1 MPDNTLNVLNWTEDH
16 VKEYLKGEQI
26 TDFKFLKCIHDE
38 RVDGKSL
45 LALTERDVH
54 DLKLKY
60 SPLRLGDLKH
70 FWIAVRQ
77 LQKENLTNLV
87 NLGLIEP
94 SYGAGYVSH
103 TNGNHANHHQPH
115 HHMHHQI
122 SCCSDIN
129 SYHEMERISPPL
141 SVDGRAT
148 CIKPE
153 IFKTMISLGESRQLF
168 TPLCMKNWVCWVL
181 KCAKRKEKKNKMLK
195 PSELHAQLCES
206 RAQAATRR
214 ICQVIMK
221 SHRISLACDPYDWH
235 VFCKLLGSI
244 LSILIMEFQVVT
256 NIKRVHSLF
265 FTCRRFVSIISV
277 QRLNQLNK
285 SMTQ

>member
-1 MPDNTLNVLNWTEDH
+1 MNFKLQIVLNENFGEISGNRTKSNTMPDNTLNVLNWTEDH

-60 SPLRLGDLKH
+60 SSLRLGDLKH

-168 TPLCMKNWVCWVL
+168 TPLCMKN
-181 KCAKRKEKKNKMLK
+181 
-195 PSELHAQLCES
+195 
-206 RAQAATRR
+206 
-214 ICQVIMK
+214 
-221 SHRISLACDPYDWH
+221 
-235 VFCKLLGSI
+235 
-244 LSILIMEFQVVT
+244 
-256 NIKRVHSLF
+256 
-265 FTCRRFVSIISV
+265 
-277 QRLNQLNK
+277 
-285 SMTQ
+285 